1 MTKAQT
7 ENPGSVI
14 GFEPI
19 FQGSFGLPIRNI
31 VTEHVK
37 KLQDAITEQQEKA
50 GQLLKENNTSF
61 LNARLNSKLPINDH

>member
-7 ENPGSVI
+7 EIQDGES

-19 FQGSFGLPIRNI
+19 FQGSLGLPIRNT
-31 VTEHVK
+31 VTEYVK

-50 GQLLKENNTSF
+50 GRLLKENNTYFS
-61 LNARLNSKLPINDH
+61 SKHVQ

>member
-7 ENPGSVI
+7 ENQDSEG

-19 FQGSFGLPIRNI
+19 FQVGFGLPIRNI

-37 KLQDAITEQQEKA
+37 KLRDDITEQQEKA
-50 GQLLKENNTSF
+50 DRLLEENNTYLS
-61 LNARLNSKLPINDH
+61 SKQVH

>member
-7 ENPGSVI
+7 EIQDGES

-19 FQGSFGLPIRNI
+19 FQGSLGLPIRNT
-31 VTEHVK
+31 VTEYVK

-50 GQLLKENNTSF
+50 SRLLKENNTYLF
-61 LNARLNSKLPINDH
+61 SKHID